1 MIIAYLILCHNLLG
15 IVHRVGYEMSE
26 PGYESSGY
34 ERSMG
39 TNDATGYRSGSV
51 KLVDTSVI
59 FQFFQNFCLL
69 ESRNLSH
76 KGHASFM
83 SESMETT
90 CITL

>member
-1 MIIAYLILCHNLLG
+1 
-15 IVHRVGYEMSE
+15 MSE

-39 TNDATGYRSGSV
+39 TKRLDTVQVPLNLLTQKCDFET
-51 KLVDTSVI
+51 KLLQLT
-59 FQFFQNFCLL
+59 FQFSQDFCLL

-90 CITL
+90 FITL